1 MSECQYFANLH
12 LNLPLKLFWCFPI
25 LATLLNIYHS
35 LISIYFAELWK
46 WNTNLFISINCKTKT
61 IHCLFSSRVLDKIQ
75 KDCFGECTIENLCQ
89 RCTQVM
95 ICAWRTLLSIWLHHN
110 NNVQITLLSIWLHHN
125 NNVQITLLSIWLHH
139 NNNVQI
145 LACRPKTSGFQT
157 SKSISRSQP
166 QLTEQIFRCSTKFWI

>member
-25 LATLLNIYHS
+25 LATLLDIYHS
-35 LISIYFAELWK
+35 LISIYFAELWQ
-46 WNTNLFISINCKTKT
+46 WNTNLFIFIYCKTII

-75 KDCFGECTIENLCQ
+75 KDCLGECTIENLCQ

-110 NNVQITLLSIWLHHN
+110 NNVQI
-125 NNVQITLLSIWLHH
+125 
-139 NNNVQI
+139 
-145 LACRPKTSGFQT
+145 LACRPKTGGFQA

-166 QLTEQIFRCSTKFWI
+166 QLTDQIFCCSTKFWI